1 MPKRFLINGLAKRRI
16 DFEGILNAVLFS
28 PQDLEI
34 IIGTPSLRRNFL
46 DDVLEQ
52 IDREYRV
59 ALLEYTKALRQRNA
73 LLSLAKDTG
82 RRNDEQ
88 FEYWDGLLINSGQ
101 IITKKREELIEKINT
116 AKKDIFEFHL
126 IYDKSEISTSRLL
139 QYKEAEVGSGVTLVG
154 PHRDDFYLN
163 IAKTDNDLRSFGS
176 RGQQRLAILQL
187 KILQLN
193 IIEEALEKKPI
204 LLLDDI
210 FSELD
215 SNHIDLVWT
224 LNHGGQ
230 TIITSTHE
238 EFKPKKMNDIEMI
251 ELGK

>member
-1 MPKRFLINGLAKRRI
+1 
-16 DFEGILNAVLFS
+16 LFS

-59 ALLEYTKALRQRNA
+59 ALLEYSKALRQRNA

-82 RRNDEQ
+82 RRKNEQ
-88 FEYWDGLLINSGQ
+88 FEYWDELLILNGQ
-101 IITKKREELIEKINT
+101 IITKKREELINKIN
-116 AKKDIFEFHL
+116 AGRKDIFDLQL
-126 IYDKSEISTSRLL
+126 IYDKSTISKERLL
-139 QYKEAEVGSGVTLVG
+139 QYEDAELGSGVTLVG
-154 PHRDDFYLN
+154 PHRDDFYIN
-163 IAKTDNDLRSFGS
+163 IGRTENDIRSFGS

-193 IIEEALEKKPI
+193 IIEEALQKKPI

-215 SNHIDLVWT
+215 ASHIDLVWS
-224 LNHGGQ
+224 LAREGQ
-230 TIITSTHE
+230 TIITTTHA
-238 EFKPKKMNDIEMI
+238 EFKPKKMKDIEMI